1 MAGFYKESSPLYKR
15 EGDNGGLITENDQE
29 YNRDVRTANKKIN
42 NAIRSGSDEISQ
54 GANLAGE
61 SRKGKQLH
69 TTTGDKSSIA
79 EMNPEFAG
87 ANGYY
92 DPAKVI
98 NNMNSGKT
106 ADMRTNVLTV
116 SPLPNK
122 KQVAEAKRKEENEAK
137 EAFAKSHDTQLG
149 MIQEKISNY
158 ENLIA
163 GYKEDIA
170 ASEDE
175 DEKRD
180 LKKQI
185 KTLQGEIEKLKTSR
199 QNVNA
204 NYRANTHKEELIN
217 PNDVESVDTDGVSVP
232 VKTKEDNVS
241 SVSKSTPSER
251 SLATNVTEHKVE
263 GLKPETYKVYK
274 TNVPQS
280 SFDKHMAD
288 FTKKTGFG
296 VGTKEYVEEAAKF
309 EVRPDGTVQ
318 DKNGNWVTPQQTK
331 TVVDANRETHRQ
343 DLADKTK
350 DFAEAR
356 EKRDTIREKN
366 KKAGAKERTKARDLA
381 LQDAQDYDE
390 DNDWTPGSEYY
401 AYDPLVASLM
411 KSTDRTAIL
420 KKDIEKSL
428 KSEISAINKKYDKLM
443 AKAKE
448 GGHTE
453 WDTANWDETN
463 QPVTE
468 DTVIKDLKK
477 QRNDEIKQL
486 IEDAYTKAGGYE
498 EDEWG
503 QPNKKK
509 KATVRGTGLDNEQIA
524 LIHEKIKNGDKFWTN
539 RVRQIKKM
547 PKRGIG
553 EIRFL
558 NELKRLDKAD
568 QRVADDAAATEE
580 AVNARLAYNA
590 ARKVVT
596 ADNNEAAAEAAAA
609 ESSASRGER
618 KAVTDDTPIDGGW
631 YITKVSGGG
640 KGEGTAATYATRLE
654 TDESGNKQWVTYS
667 TTKDKNKASGI
678 SVDEDRDPVH
688 FEDYSDGTDAM
699 GYPKNNWESAK
710 KGIDFFAVSTLDAL
724 KGGFK
729 RKTAEIKNETDK
741 FNFDA
746 LDGTNY
752 YIHTIESPM
761 KTKRYLDLIRRL
773 GGDIDEDGVIYT
785 TSIANFPKDK
795 ARLPDFKTE
804 EELEERRKLAIEK
817 AFNFKEGDRNV
828 TVRPDGTKVKTLPS
842 MNESLVQAKDGRK
855 FKINWNN
862 PTNKKVRKDY
872 EDRGLTI
879 QDIPLAELVTT
890 NLSGSIRTAVMT
902 DEEYEKRQQRKQ
914 ELTDIKRA
922 KQGQYK
928 QKNFDPKKVNFDPN
942 IFETNPFDISRKMI

>member
-1 MAGFYKESSPLYKR
+1 MTSKKLCSIIKQTTKKGRKIYEDL
-15 EGDNGGLITENDQE
+15 T
-29 YNRDVRTANKKIN
+29 NR
-42 NAIRSGSDEISQ
+42 
-54 GANLAGE
+54 
-61 SRKGKQLH
+61 
-69 TTTGDKSSIA
+69 IA
-79 EMNPEFAG
+79 ESYQYGFSENSYASINPITYIRPYGYVIWGNRTTNTYSVGEKGFALSFLNIRNIVSFVKKH
-87 ANGYY
+87 AY
-92 DPAKVI
+92 
-98 NNMNSGKT
+98 
-106 ADMRTNVLTV
+106 TV
-116 SPLPNK
+116 SQQCMFETNDDVLW
-122 KQVAEAKRKEENEAK
+122 
-137 EAFAKSHDTQLG
+137 TQFKANMSTLLDQMVTG
-149 MIQEKISNY
+149 
-158 ENLIA
+158 
-163 GYKEDIA
+163 
-170 ASEDE
+170 
-175 DEKRD
+175 RD
-180 LKKQI
+180 LKNYKLLKRSSND
-185 KTLQGEIEKLKTSR
+185 KTKLKC
-199 QNVNA
+199 QIVLYPAYN
-204 NYRANTHKEELIN
+204 
-217 PNDVESVDTDGVSVP
+217 VESVDTDGISVP

-251 SLATNVTEHKVE
+251 SLATNVIEHKVE
-263 GLKPETYKVYK
+263 GLKPETSNRVYK

-288 FTKKTGFG
+288 FTKETGYD

-318 DKNGNWVTPQQTK
+318 DKHGNWVTPQQAAINNV
-331 TVVDANRETHRQ
+331 TVADVNREAHAQ
-343 DLADKTK
+343 DLVDKTK

-366 KKAGAKERTKARDLA
+366 KKAGAKERAKSRDLA

-390 DNDWTPGSEYY
+390 DNEWTPGSEYY
-401 AYDPLVASLM
+401 AYDPLVAALM
-411 KSTDRTAIL
+411 KSTNRTAVL

-428 KSEISAINKKYDKLM
+428 KSEINAINKKYDKLI
-443 AKAKE
+443 AKAKG

-453 WDTANWDETN
+453 WDTAGWDETN

-477 QRNDEIKQL
+477 QRNAEIKKL
-486 IEDAYTKAGGYE
+486 VDDAYIEAGGYE

-509 KATVRGTGLDNEQIA
+509 KATVRGTGLDNKEIA
-524 LIHEKIKNGDKFWTN
+524 LIHEKIKNGDEFWTN
-539 RVRQIKKM
+539 RIKQIKKM

-568 QRVADDAAATEE
+568 QRVADDATATEE

-590 ARKVVT
+590 ARKLVT
-596 ADNNEAAAEAAAA
+596 ADKNEAAAEAAAA
-609 ESSASRGER
+609 EAAASGTSRGER
-618 KAVTDDTPIDGGW
+618 RAVTDDTPVDGW
-631 YITKVSGGG
+631 YLTKVSGGG
-640 KGEGTAATYATRLE
+640 KGEGKAATYATRLE
-654 TDESGNKQWVTYS
+654 TDKDGNKQWVTYS
-667 TTKDKNKASGI
+667 TIKDKNKASG
-678 SVDEDRDPVH
+678 VNVNTERDPVH
-688 FEDYSDGTDAM
+688 YEEYSDGTDAM
-699 GYPKNNWESAK
+699 GHPKNNWENAK
-710 KGIDFFAVSTLDAL
+710 KGIDFFAVSSLDAPE
-724 KGGFK
+724 GGWNNK
-729 RKTAEIKNETDK
+729 RTTIKNETDQ

-795 ARLPDFKTE
+795 ARLPEFKTE
-804 EELEERRKLAIEK
+804 EELEELRKLAIEK
-817 AFNFKEGDRNV
+817 AFNFKEGDKNV

-879 QDIPLAELVTT
+879 QDIPLTELVTT